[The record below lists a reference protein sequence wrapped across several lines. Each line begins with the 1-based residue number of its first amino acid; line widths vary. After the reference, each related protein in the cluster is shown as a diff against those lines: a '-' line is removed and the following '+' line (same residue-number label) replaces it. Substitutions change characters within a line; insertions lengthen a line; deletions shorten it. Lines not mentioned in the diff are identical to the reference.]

1 MAAPA
6 AIPDHKLEDRI
17 SHLHK
22 RSRHPGLVQILE
34 EATQLWGVGRHLE
47 AVALV
52 EKAEAMTAVVSH
64 QDTGSKAAAF
74 GPNSESTPATSS
86 VEQPFAARLA
96 ADVATGLN
104 NVLIRAIQD
113 LEQHITG
120 ESSRL
125 SSTFGERLD
134 RLQSSVESLQPLHA
148 RLDQLVQAGIAA
160 QEKYEQLAATAKSL
174 REDHTRIDAEVGAL
188 KLQLHELSASSSS
201 RFEEVCRRIEGQDR
215 EIATVQSSIAAFTP
229 KVAAAAEKLERHANA
244 IRSIHRAHH
253 ERAEVLGQ
261 VGELLDRFKAT
272 PVLPNEI
279 TL

>member
-6 AIPDHKLEDRI
+6 ATPDHKLEDRI
-17 SHLHK
+17 SHLQK
-22 RSRHPGLVQILE
+22 QSRHPGLVQGLE
-34 EATQLWGVGRHLE
+34 EATQLWGVGRHME

-52 EKAEAMTAVVSH
+52 EKAEAMSSVVTD
-64 QDTGSKAAAF
+64 QDAGPKEAAF
-74 GPNSESTPATSS
+74 RPKHENAPATSS
-86 VEQPFAARLA
+86 VEQPFAARIA
-96 ADVATGLN
+96 ADVATGLT
-104 NVLIRAIQD
+104 NVFARAIQD

-174 REDHTRIDAEVGAL
+174 REDHTRIDTEVGAL
-188 KLQLHELSASSSS
+188 KLQLHELSASNSR

-215 EIATVQSSIAAFTP
+215 EIVTVNSGIAEFAP
-229 KVAAAAEKLERHANA
+229 KVAAAAERLERHANA